1 MTVSAYARTRA
12 SGLDWLRDRWT
23 DGIPCNSSVAFSF
36 AVSLLWLTFYNAR
49 FWQDAVHAMWH
60 GNAASSL
67 FIVSLFLLVWCIQAL
82 LVLLAPRRFMIG
94 MTSLLFVV
102 AAIGSYFS
110 VKYGIVLNKDMMRNV
125 LETDAAEASGL
136 ASPLLIEWVLAL
148 GVLPA
153 IIVSRVRLPHLN
165 WRRAFRQRGIALA
178 GIGVTIALALFS
190 CSASYA
196 VFFREY
202 KPIRFALLP
211 AAPVS
216 SALQLMVDR
225 GKGRSYGPA
234 HQCQR
239 SSVPRNAAP
248 SEAARD
254 RHRRRRNRAR

>member
-1 MTVSAYARTRA
+1 M
-12 SGLDWLRDRWT
+12 
-23 DGIPCNSSVAFSF
+23 
-36 AVSLLWLTFYNAR
+36 
-49 FWQDAVHAMWH
+49 
-60 GNAASSL
+60 
-67 FIVSLFLLVWCIQAL
+67 
-82 LVLLAPRRFMIG
+82 
-94 MTSLLFVV
+94 
-102 AAIGSYFS
+102 
-110 VKYGIVLNKDMMRNV
+110 KYGIVLNKDMMRNV

-225 GKGRSYGPA
+225 GKGRIHGPA

-239 SSVPRNAAP
+239 PSVP
-248 SEAARD
+248 
-254 RHRRRRNRAR
+254 